1 MADIDEIK
9 EGIGYIKIWL
19 GIIVVTNISLIS
31 WLLSNYET
39 ATNLKVISDIIAVIA
54 LTISIII
61 VDRNIKKKIKSLKD
75 L

>member
-1 MADIDEIK
+1 MPDIDEIK

-19 GIIVVTNISLIS
+19 GIIVVTNISLVS

-39 ATNLKVISDIIAVIA
+39 STVIKVISDIIAIVV
-54 LTISIII
+54 LTISIVI
-61 VDRNIKKKIKSLKD
+61 VDKNIKIKIKSLKD